1 MLYPKTAE
9 KELTQELFR
18 HPGSEYRGAPFWA
31 WNCKLEKDD
40 LLWQLDVLKKM
51 GLGGAHMHVR
61 TGMATPY
68 LSDEHMA
75 LIKACVEKCRDEK
88 MLAWLYD
95 EDRWPSGA
103 AGGLLTKDPQYRARH
118 LLLTTKPYG
127 AGKAEAGLDS
137 SARSARS
144 ENGTLL
150 ACYDVRLDEN
160 GCLTGAERI
169 AETAEAAGRK
179 WYAYQETDL
188 PNPWYNNQT
197 YANTLDPAAIRKFVE
212 ITYERYLETVGR
224 DFGGVVPAIF
234 TDEPQFSHKS
244 TLAFAQEEKDVFLPW
259 TDDLPDTFR
268 AAYGEELL
276 EHLPELIW
284 ELPDGKVSLIRYHY
298 HDHIA
303 ERFAEAFADTCG
315 GWCQEHGLML
325 TGHMMEEPTLKSQ
338 TAALGE
344 AMRSYRSF
352 QLPGIDMLCGWR
364 EFTTA
369 KQAQSAVHQYGRP
382 GMTSELYGVT
392 GWDFDFRG
400 HKLHGDWQAAL
411 GVTVR
416 VQHLAWVSMKGEAK
430 RDYPASINYQ
440 SPWWKDYAYVEDHFA
455 RLNTALT
462 RGKPVVRVGV
472 IHPVESYW
480 LHWGPAEQ
488 TDGVRQQMDERFQS
502 LTDWLVN
509 GGVDFDFICESLL
522 PSQCEQGGVP
532 LKVGEMAYD
541 AVVVPGCETLRAT
554 TLERLEA
561 FRRAG
566 GRLIFLG
573 DAPRYV
579 DAKPDERG
587 SRLYE
592 QSQRAEFSREALLNA
607 LEPVRLIDIR
617 SEDGARTDNL
627 LHQLRQ
633 DGDGL
638 WLFLA
643 HSREPYNKDIP
654 ICQNIRLT
662 VAGAYTAR
670 IYDTLTGEILPADAE
685 SQGNRT
691 VIRAALYDHDSL
703 LLRLDHEPALPRPVA
718 EDAAAVRQVRV
729 PSLVDYVLDEPNVL
743 LLDKAEVALDQGA
756 YRPEEELLRAD
767 NALRLELGWPPRMD
781 AVAQP
786 WTVKEEKTEHTV
798 RLRFTVHSEIMVPGA
813 QLALEDASLAKIRVN
828 GKSVPAGPEGWYTDK
843 SIGTIALGT
852 LEAGDTGIEV
862 ELPFGRR
869 TNIEWCY
876 LLGAFGVRLQGESRT
891 LTVLPEKLGF
901 DDVTRQGLPYYGGNI
916 TYCIP
921 VETEAGTLTV
931 AAPHYDG
938 TAIRAALDGEPKGY
952 LVYAPYR
959 LTLGKVDQG
968 LHRLELT
975 LLGNRQ
981 NAFGPVHL
989 ADEKEKWIGPNA
1001 WRSEGAR
1008 WTESYRLKRLGI
1020 RSRPEAEIR

>member
-1 MLYPKTAE
+1 
-9 KELTQELFR
+9 
-18 HPGSEYRGAPFWA
+18 
-31 WNCKLEKDD
+31 
-40 LLWQLDVLKKM
+40 
-51 GLGGAHMHVR
+51 
-61 TGMATPY
+61 
-68 LSDEHMA
+68 
-75 LIKACVEKCRDEK
+75 
-88 MLAWLYD
+88 
-95 EDRWPSGA
+95 
-103 AGGLLTKDPQYRARH
+103 
-118 LLLTTKPYG
+118 
-127 AGKAEAGLDS
+127 
-137 SARSARS
+137 
-144 ENGTLL
+144 
-150 ACYDVRLDEN
+150 
-160 GCLTGAERI
+160 
-169 AETAEAAGRK
+169 
-179 WYAYQETDL
+179 
-188 PNPWYNNQT
+188 
-197 YANTLDPAAIRKFVE
+197 
-212 ITYERYLETVGR
+212 
-224 DFGGVVPAIF
+224 
-234 TDEPQFSHKS
+234 
-244 TLAFAQEEKDVFLPW
+244 
-259 TDDLPDTFR
+259 
-268 AAYGEELL
+268 
-276 EHLPELIW
+276 
-284 ELPDGKVSLIRYHY
+284 
-298 HDHIA
+298 
-303 ERFAEAFADTCG
+303 
-315 GWCQEHGLML
+315 ML

-440 SPWWKDYAYVEDHFA
+440 SPWWRDYAYVEDHFA

-462 RGKPVVRVGV
+462 RGRPVVRVGV

-488 TDGVRQQMDERFQS
+488 TGGVRQQMDERFQS

-522 PSQCEQGGVP
+522 PSQCKQGGAP

-541 AVVVPGCETLRAT
+541 AVVVPGCETLRST

-566 GRLIFLG
+566 GLLIFLG
-573 DAPRYV
+573 SAPRYA
-579 DAKPDERG
+579 DAKPDEWG
-587 SRLYE
+587 SSLYG
-592 QSQRAEFSREALLNA
+592 QSQQAEFSREALLNA
-607 LEPVRLIDIR
+607 LEPVRLIDVR
-617 SEDGARTDNL
+617 SEDGARTDDL

-643 HSREPYNKDIP
+643 HSREPYNKDVP
-654 ICQNIRLT
+654 ICRNIRLT

-685 SQGNRT
+685 VQGDKT

-703 LLRLDHEPALPRPVA
+703 LLRLDHDPALPRP
-718 EDAAAVRQVRV
+718 EIETAAPRQARV
-729 PSLVDYVLDEPNVL
+729 PLLVDYVLDEPNAL
-743 LLDKAEVALDQGA
+743 LMDKAEVALDQGA

-798 RLRFTVHSEIMVPGA
+798 RLRFTVHSEIVAPGVR
-813 QLALEDASLAKIRVN
+813 LALEDAELAKIWVN
-828 GKSVPAGPEGWYTDK
+828 GKPVPAGPESWYTDK
-843 SIGTIALGT
+843 CIGTVALGT
-852 LEAGDTGIEV
+852 LEPGDTVIEV

-876 LLGAFGVRLQGESRT
+876 LLGGFGVRLQGESRT
-891 LTVLPEKLGF
+891 LTALPEKLGF
-901 DDVTRQGLPYYGGNI
+901 DDVARQGLPYYGGNI

-931 AAPHYDG
+931 TAPHYDG
-938 TAIRAALDGEPKGY
+938 AAIRAALDGEPKGY

-959 LTLGKVDQG
+959 LTLGRVDKG

-975 LLGNRQ
+975 LLGSRQ